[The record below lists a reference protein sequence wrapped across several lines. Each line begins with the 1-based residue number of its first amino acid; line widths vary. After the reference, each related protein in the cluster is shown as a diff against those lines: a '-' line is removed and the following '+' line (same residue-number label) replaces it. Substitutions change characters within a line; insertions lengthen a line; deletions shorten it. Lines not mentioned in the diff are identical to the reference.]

1 MHDVAHD
8 DSKGQYFWVWGA
20 LLVLTAVEVLL
31 AYKQVFQPVRMLEIL
46 LILSVI
52 KSALIIGYFMHL
64 KFERALMRWL
74 LVISVTACFIIMY
87 FFFFPD
93 ADRILAVGS
102 EMKNLSAKATLSA
115 HRKAHPPVRT
125 AASSAGDDAGVL
137 DCASVRAG
145 VRDVL

>member
-1 MHDVAHD
+1 MHDVATHD

-20 LLVLTAVEVLL
+20 LLVLTAIEVVL
-31 AYKQVFQPVRMLEIL
+31 AYKQVFAAKRMLEIL
-46 LILSVI
+46 MILSVI

-93 ADRILAVGS
+93 AGRVMPPPNGVG
-102 EMKNLSAKATLSA
+102 L
-115 HRKAHPPVRT
+115 P
-125 AASSAGDDAGVL
+125 
-137 DCASVRAG
+137 
-145 VRDVL
+145 